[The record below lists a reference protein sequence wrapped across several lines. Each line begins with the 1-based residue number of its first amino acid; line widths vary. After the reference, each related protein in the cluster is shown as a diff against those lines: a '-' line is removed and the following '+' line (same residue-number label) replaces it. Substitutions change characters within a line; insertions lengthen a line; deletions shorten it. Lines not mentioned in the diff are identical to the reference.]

1 MGNNG
6 IGNRMLN
13 AVAQFFLAILN
24 IRIKFK
30 YVLAAFVLIIGGA
43 VAYTYYSMLNNVG
56 GKEDYA
62 EAMRYIEIKDLID
75 DNFIDEID
83 RVALGNYAAAAM
95 VSGLN
100 DPWSKYMSSD
110 EYKTYQL
117 SSSNE
122 YDDIGITMIKY
133 DSNGG
138 FQVIAVNPASPAA
151 IAGITTGMYITS
163 VDDEDI
169 TGYTLEQART
179 AIRSKMNGKFT
190 LGFGRGQSPIEVDC
204 SASYVSPVSYRLEKT
219 EAGYVQINNF
229 EAGSSQ
235 DAINAIEDLLNQG
248 ASALCIDLRNNPGG
262 LKAEVTAFLDY
273 LLPNGVLFA
282 EMDKEGKQDVVQS
295 DGMCIQLP
303 MCVLVNVSTFAE
315 AELCAAVIQEYNW
328 ATILGE
334 ATTGKTRTQETIS
347 ISDGSA
353 LRLSTGTYITGNGND
368 ISRNGGVV
376 PDVITYNSDASATG
390 TTQGTTGESTGT
402 ASVSADEQLMAAL
415 TLLSKS

>member
-1 MGNNG
+1 MQSLGSRLLSA
-6 IGNRMLN
+6 I
-13 AVAQFFLAILN
+13 AQLFSAFFN
-24 IRIKFK
+24 IRIKLK
-30 YVLAAFVLIIGGA
+30 YVLIAFVLFIGGA
-43 VAYTYYSMLNNVG
+43 VAYTYYTMLNNVG
-56 GKEDYA
+56 GKADYA
-62 EAMRYIEIKDLID
+62 EAMRYIEIKDVID
-75 DNFIDEID
+75 ENFIDAVD
-83 RVALGNYAAAAM
+83 RTALGDYAAAAM

-117 SSSNE
+117 SSANE
-122 YDDIGITMIKY
+122 YQDIGISMLK
-133 DSNGG
+133 DESGGG
-138 FQVIAVNPASPAA
+138 FQVIGVNPASPAA
-151 IAGITTGMYITS
+151 LAGLTTGMYITS

-169 TGYTLEQART
+169 TKYTLEQART
-179 AIRSKMNGKFT
+179 AIRSRMNGKFT
-190 LGFGRGQSPIEVDC
+190 LGFGRGQSPITVDC
-204 SASYVSPVSYRLEKT
+204 SAVYTSAVNARLEKT
-219 EAGYVQINNF
+219 EAGYVQISNF

-235 DAINAIEDLLNQG
+235 DAINAIEGLLNQG
-248 ASALCIDLRNNPGG
+248 AIALCIDLRNNPGG
-262 LKAEVTAFLDY
+262 LRGEVADFLDY

-282 EMDKEGKQDVVQS
+282 EMDKNGKQEVVQS

-303 MCVLVNVSTFAE
+303 MCVLVNAGTFAE
-315 AELCAAVIQEYNW
+315 AELCAAVLQEYNW

-334 ATTGKTRTQETIS
+334 ATTGKTRTQETITL
-347 ISDGSA
+347 SDGSA
-353 LRLSTGTYITGNGND
+353 LQLSTGTYITGNGND

>member
-1 MGNNG
+1 MQSL
-6 IGNRMLN
+6 GNRLLS
-13 AVAQFFLAILN
+13 AIAQFFSAIFN
-24 IRIKFK
+24 IRIKLK
-30 YVLAAFVLIIGGA
+30 FVLIAFILIISGA
-43 VAYTYYSMLNNVG
+43 VAYTYYTMLNNVG

-62 EAMRYIEIKDLID
+62 EAMRYIEIKDVID
-75 DNFIDEID
+75 ENFIDAVD
-83 RVALGNYAAAAM
+83 RKALGDYAAAAM

-117 SSSNE
+117 SSANE
-122 YDDIGITMIKY
+122 YQDIGISMLK
-133 DSNGG
+133 DESGGG
-138 FQVIAVNPASPAA
+138 FQVIGVNPTSPAA
-151 IAGITTGMYITS
+151 LAGLTTGMYITS

-169 TGYTLEQART
+169 TKYTLEEART
-179 AIRSKMNGKFT
+179 AIRSRMNGKFT

-204 SASYVSPVSYRLEKT
+204 SAVYTSAVNARMEKT
-219 EAGYVQINNF
+219 EAGYVQISNF

-248 ASALCIDLRNNPGG
+248 AIALCIDLRNNPGG
-262 LKAEVTAFLDY
+262 LRGEVASFLDY

-282 EMDKEGKQDVVQS
+282 EMDKNGKQDVVQS

-303 MCVLVNVSTFAE
+303 MCVLVNAGTFAE
-315 AELCAAVIQEYNW
+315 AELCAAVLQEYNW

-334 ATTGKTRTQETIS
+334 ATTGKTRTQETITL
-347 ISDGSA
+347 SDGSA
-353 LRLSTGTYITGNGND
+353 LQLSTGTYITGNGND

-402 ASVSADEQLMAAL
+402 ASVSADQQLMAAL

>member
-1 MGNNG
+1 MQSL
-6 IGNRMLN
+6 GNRLLS
-13 AVAQFFLAILN
+13 AIAQFFSAVFN
-24 IRIKFK
+24 IRIKLK
-30 YVLAAFVLIIGGA
+30 FVLIAFILIISGA
-43 VAYTYYSMLNNVG
+43 VAYTYYTMLNNVG

-62 EAMRYIEIKDLID
+62 EAMRYIEIKDVID
-75 DNFIDEID
+75 ENFIDEVD
-83 RVALGNYAAAAM
+83 RAALGNYAAAAM

-117 SSSNE
+117 SSANE
-122 YDDIGITMIKY
+122 YQDIGISMLK
-133 DSNGG
+133 DENGGG
-138 FQVIAVNPASPAA
+138 FQVIGVNPLSPAA
-151 IAGITTGMYITS
+151 LAGLTTGMYITS

-169 TGYTLEQART
+169 TKYTLEEART
-179 AIRSKMNGKFT
+179 AIRARMNGKFT

-204 SASYVSPVSYRLEKT
+204 SAVYTSAVNARMEKT
-219 EAGYVQINNF
+219 EAGYVQISNF

-248 ASALCIDLRNNPGG
+248 AIALCIDLRNNPGG
-262 LKAEVTAFLDY
+262 LRGEVASFLDY

-282 EMDKEGKQDVVQS
+282 EMDKNGKQDVVQS

-303 MCVLVNVSTFAE
+303 MCVLVNTGTFAE
-315 AELCAAVIQEYNW
+315 AELCAAVLQEYNW

-334 ATTGKTRTQETIS
+334 ATTGKTRTQETITL
-347 ISDGSA
+347 SDGSA
-353 LRLSTGTYITGNGND
+353 LQLSTGTYITGNGND

-402 ASVSADEQLMAAL
+402 ASVSADQQLMAAL

>member
-1 MGNNG
+1 MQSL
-6 IGNRMLN
+6 GNRLLSTI
-13 AVAQFFLAILN
+13 AQFFSAIFN
-24 IRIKFK
+24 IRIKLKF
-30 YVLAAFVLIIGGA
+30 VLIAFVLIISGA
-43 VAYTYYSMLNNVG
+43 VAYTYYTMLNNVG

-62 EAMRYIEIKDLID
+62 EAMRYIEIKDVID
-75 DNFIDEID
+75 ENFIDAVD
-83 RVALGNYAAAAM
+83 RKSLGDYAAAAM

-117 SSSNE
+117 SSANE
-122 YDDIGITMIKY
+122 YQDIGISMLK
-133 DSNGG
+133 DESGGG
-138 FQVIAVNPASPAA
+138 FQVIGVNPASPAA
-151 IAGITTGMYITS
+151 LAGLTTGMYITS

-169 TGYTLEQART
+169 TKYTLEEART
-179 AIRSKMNGKFT
+179 AIRSRMNGKFT

-204 SASYVSPVSYRLEKT
+204 SAVYTSAVNARLEKT
-219 EAGYVQINNF
+219 EAGYVQISNF

-248 ASALCIDLRNNPGG
+248 AIALCIDLRNNPGG
-262 LKAEVTAFLDY
+262 LRGEVASFLDY

-282 EMDKEGKQDVVQS
+282 EMDKNGKQDVVQS

-303 MCVLVNVSTFAE
+303 MCVLVNAGTFAE
-315 AELCAAVIQEYNW
+315 AELCAAVLQEYNW

-334 ATTGKTRTQETIS
+334 ATTGKTRTQETITL
-347 ISDGSA
+347 SDGSA
-353 LRLSTGTYITGNGND
+353 LQLSTGTYITGNGND

-402 ASVSADEQLMAAL
+402 ASVSADQQLMAAL

>member
-1 MGNNG
+1 MQSL
-6 IGNRMLN
+6 GNRLLS
-13 AVAQFFLAILN
+13 AIAQFFSAVFN
-24 IRIKFK
+24 IRIKLK
-30 YVLAAFVLIIGGA
+30 FVLIAFILIISGA
-43 VAYTYYSMLNNVG
+43 VAYTYDIMLDNVG

-62 EAMRYIEIKDLID
+62 EAMRYIEIKDVID
-75 DNFIDEID
+75 ENFIDEVD
-83 RVALGNYAAAAM
+83 RAALGNYAAAAM

-117 SSSNE
+117 SSANE
-122 YDDIGITMIKY
+122 YQDIGISMLK
-133 DSNGG
+133 DENGGG
-138 FQVIAVNPASPAA
+138 FQVIGVNPASPAA
-151 IAGITTGMYITS
+151 LAGLTTGMYITS

-169 TGYTLEQART
+169 TKYTLEEART
-179 AIRSKMNGKFT
+179 AIRSRMNGKFT

-204 SASYVSPVSYRLEKT
+204 SAAYTSAVNARMEKT
-219 EAGYVQINNF
+219 EAGYVQISNF

-235 DAINAIEDLLNQG
+235 DAINAIEQLLNQG
-248 ASALCIDLRNNPGG
+248 AIALCIDLRNNPGG
-262 LKAEVTAFLDY
+262 LRGEVASFLDY

-282 EMDKEGKQDVVQS
+282 EMDKNGKQEVVQS

-303 MCVLVNVSTFAE
+303 MCVLVNTGTFAE
-315 AELCAAVIQEYNW
+315 AELCAAVLQEYNW

-334 ATTGKTRTQETIS
+334 ATTGKTRTQETITL
-347 ISDGSA
+347 SDGSA
-353 LRLSTGTYITGNGND
+353 LQLSTGTYITGNGND

-402 ASVSADEQLMAAL
+402 ASVSADQQLMAAL

>member
-1 MGNNG
+1 MQSL
-6 IGNRMLN
+6 GNRLLS
-13 AVAQFFLAILN
+13 AIAQFFSAIFN
-24 IRIKFK
+24 IRIKLKF
-30 YVLAAFVLIIGGA
+30 VLIAFVLIISGA
-43 VAYTYYSMLNNVG
+43 MAYTYYTMLDNVG

-62 EAMRYIEIKDLID
+62 EAMRYIEIKDVID
-75 DNFIDEID
+75 ENFIDAVD
-83 RVALGNYAAAAM
+83 RKALGDYAAAAM

-117 SSSNE
+117 SSANE
-122 YDDIGITMIKY
+122 YQDIGISMLK
-133 DSNGG
+133 DESGGG
-138 FQVIAVNPASPAA
+138 FQVIGVNPASPAA
-151 IAGITTGMYITS
+151 LAGLTTGMYITS

-169 TGYTLEQART
+169 TKYTLEEART
-179 AIRSKMNGKFT
+179 AIRSRMNGKFT

-204 SASYVSPVSYRLEKT
+204 SAVYTSAVNARLEKT
-219 EAGYVQINNF
+219 EAGYVQISNF

-235 DAINAIEDLLNQG
+235 DAINAIEELLNQG
-248 ASALCIDLRNNPGG
+248 AIALCIDLRNNPGG
-262 LKAEVTAFLDY
+262 LRSEVASFLDY

-282 EMDKEGKQDVVQS
+282 EMDKNGKQEVVQS

-303 MCVLVNVSTFAE
+303 MCVLVNTGTFAE
-315 AELCAAVIQEYNW
+315 AELCAAVLQEYNW

-334 ATTGKTRTQETIS
+334 ATTGKTRTQETITL
-347 ISDGSA
+347 SDGSA
-353 LRLSTGTYITGNGND
+353 LQLSTGTYITGNGND

-402 ASVSADEQLMAAL
+402 ASVSADQQLMAAL

>member
-1 MGNNG
+1 MQSL
-6 IGNRMLN
+6 GNRLLS
-13 AVAQFFLAILN
+13 AIAQFFSAIFN
-24 IRIKFK
+24 IRIKLK
-30 YVLAAFVLIIGGA
+30 FVLIAFILIISGA
-43 VAYTYYSMLNNVG
+43 VAYTYYTMLNNVG

-62 EAMRYIEIKDLID
+62 EAMRYIEIKDVID
-75 DNFIDEID
+75 ENFIDAVD
-83 RVALGNYAAAAM
+83 RKSLGDYAAAAM

-117 SSSNE
+117 SSANE
-122 YDDIGITMIKY
+122 YQDIGISMLK
-133 DSNGG
+133 DESGGG
-138 FQVIAVNPASPAA
+138 FQVIGVNPASPAA
-151 IAGITTGMYITS
+151 LAGLTTGMYITS

-169 TGYTLEQART
+169 TKYTLEEART
-179 AIRSKMNGKFT
+179 AIRSRMNGKFT

-204 SASYVSPVSYRLEKT
+204 SAVYTSAVNARMEKT
-219 EAGYVQINNF
+219 EAGYVQISNF

-248 ASALCIDLRNNPGG
+248 AIALCIDLRNNPGG
-262 LKAEVTAFLDY
+262 LRGEVASFLDY

-282 EMDKEGKQDVVQS
+282 EMDKNGKQDVVQS

-303 MCVLVNVSTFAE
+303 MCVLVNAGTFAE
-315 AELCAAVIQEYNW
+315 AELCAAVLQEYNW

-334 ATTGKTRTQETIS
+334 ATTGKTRTQETITL
-347 ISDGSA
+347 SDGSA
-353 LRLSTGTYITGNGND
+353 LQLSTGTYITGNGND

-402 ASVSADEQLMAAL
+402 ASVSADQQLMAAL

>member
-1 MGNNG
+1 MQSL
-6 IGNRMLN
+6 GNRLLSTI
-13 AVAQFFLAILN
+13 AQFFSAIFN
-24 IRIKFK
+24 IRIKLKF
-30 YVLAAFVLIIGGA
+30 VLIAFVLIISGA
-43 VAYTYYSMLNNVG
+43 VAYTYYTMLNNVG

-62 EAMRYIEIKDLID
+62 EAMRYIEIKDVID
-75 DNFIDEID
+75 ENFIDAVD
-83 RVALGNYAAAAM
+83 RKSLGDYAAAAM

-117 SSSNE
+117 SSANE
-122 YDDIGITMIKY
+122 YQDIGISMLK
-133 DSNGG
+133 DESGGG
-138 FQVIAVNPASPAA
+138 FQVIGVNPASPAA
-151 IAGITTGMYITS
+151 LAGLTTGMYITS

-169 TGYTLEQART
+169 TKYTLEEART
-179 AIRSKMNGKFT
+179 AIRSRMNGKFT

-204 SASYVSPVSYRLEKT
+204 SAVYTSAVNARMEKT
-219 EAGYVQINNF
+219 EAGYVQISNF

-248 ASALCIDLRNNPGG
+248 AIALCIDLRNNPGG
-262 LKAEVTAFLDY
+262 LRGEVASFLDY

-282 EMDKEGKQDVVQS
+282 EMDKDGKQEVVQS

-303 MCVLVNVSTFAE
+303 MCVLVNTGTFAE
-315 AELCAAVIQEYNW
+315 AELCAAVLQEYNW

-334 ATTGKTRTQETIS
+334 ATTGKTRTQETITL
-347 ISDGSA
+347 SDGSA
-353 LRLSTGTYITGNGND
+353 LQLSTGTYITGNGND

-402 ASVSADEQLMAAL
+402 ASVSADQQLMAAL

>member
-1 MGNNG
+1 MQSL
-6 IGNRMLN
+6 GNRLLS
-13 AVAQFFLAILN
+13 AIAQFFSAVFN
-24 IRIKFK
+24 IRIKLK
-30 YVLAAFVLIIGGA
+30 FVLIAFILIISGA
-43 VAYTYYSMLNNVG
+43 VAYTYYTMLDNVG

-62 EAMRYIEIKDLID
+62 EAMRYIEIKDVID
-75 DNFIDEID
+75 ENFIDEVD
-83 RVALGNYAAAAM
+83 RAALGNYAAAAM

-117 SSSNE
+117 SSANE
-122 YDDIGITMIKY
+122 YQDIGISMLK
-133 DSNGG
+133 DENGGG
-138 FQVIAVNPASPAA
+138 FQVIGVNPLSPAA
-151 IAGITTGMYITS
+151 LAGLTTGMYITS

-169 TGYTLEQART
+169 TKYTLEEART
-179 AIRSKMNGKFT
+179 AIRSRMNGKFT

-204 SASYVSPVSYRLEKT
+204 SAVYTSAVNARMEKT
-219 EAGYVQINNF
+219 EAGYVQISNF

-248 ASALCIDLRNNPGG
+248 AIALCIDLRNNPGG
-262 LKAEVTAFLDY
+262 LRGEVASFLDY

-282 EMDKEGKQDVVQS
+282 EMDKNGKQEVVQS

-303 MCVLVNVSTFAE
+303 MCVLVNAGTFAE
-315 AELCAAVIQEYNW
+315 AELCAAVLQEYNW

-334 ATTGKTRTQETIS
+334 ATTGKTRTQETITL
-347 ISDGSA
+347 SDGSA
-353 LRLSTGTYITGNGND
+353 LQLSTGTYITGNGND

-402 ASVSADEQLMAAL
+402 ASVSADQQLMAAL

>member
-1 MGNNG
+1 MQSL
-6 IGNRMLN
+6 GNRLLS
-13 AVAQFFLAILN
+13 AIAQFFSAIFN
-24 IRIKFK
+24 IRIKLK
-30 YVLAAFVLIIGGA
+30 FVLIAFILIISGA
-43 VAYTYYSMLNNVG
+43 VAYTYYTMLNNVG

-62 EAMRYIEIKDLID
+62 EAMRYIENKDVID
-75 DNFIDEID
+75 ENFIDAVD
-83 RVALGNYAAAAM
+83 RKSLGDYAAAAM

-117 SSSNE
+117 SSANE
-122 YDDIGITMIKY
+122 YQDIGISMLK
-133 DSNGG
+133 DESGGG
-138 FQVIAVNPASPAA
+138 FQVIGVNPASPAA
-151 IAGITTGMYITS
+151 LAGLTTGMYITS

-169 TGYTLEQART
+169 TKYTLEEART
-179 AIRSKMNGKFT
+179 AIRSRMNGKFT

-204 SASYVSPVSYRLEKT
+204 SAVYTSAVNARMEKT
-219 EAGYVQINNF
+219 EAGYVQISNF

-248 ASALCIDLRNNPGG
+248 AIALCIDLRNNPGG
-262 LKAEVTAFLDY
+262 LRGEVASFLDY

-282 EMDKEGKQDVVQS
+282 EMDKNGKQDVVQS

-303 MCVLVNVSTFAE
+303 MCVLVNAGTFAE
-315 AELCAAVIQEYNW
+315 AELCAAVLQEYNW

-334 ATTGKTRTQETIS
+334 ATTGKTRTQETITL
-347 ISDGSA
+347 SDGSA
-353 LRLSTGTYITGNGND
+353 LQLSTGTYITGNGND

-402 ASVSADEQLMAAL
+402 ASVSADQQLMAAL

>member
-1 MGNNG
+1 MQSL
-6 IGNRMLN
+6 GNRLLS
-13 AVAQFFLAILN
+13 AIAQFFSAIFN
-24 IRIKFK
+24 IRIKLK
-30 YVLAAFVLIIGGA
+30 FVLIAFILIISGA
-43 VAYTYYSMLNNVG
+43 VAYTYYTMLDNVG

-62 EAMRYIEIKDLID
+62 EAMRYIEIKDVID
-75 DNFIDEID
+75 ENFIDEVD
-83 RVALGNYAAAAM
+83 RAALGNYAAAAM

-117 SSSNE
+117 SSANE
-122 YDDIGITMIKY
+122 YQDIGISMLK
-133 DSNGG
+133 DENGGG
-138 FQVIAVNPASPAA
+138 FQVIGVNPASPAA
-151 IAGITTGMYITS
+151 LAGLTTGMYITS

-169 TGYTLEQART
+169 TKYTLEEART
-179 AIRSKMNGKFT
+179 AIRSRMNGKFT

-204 SASYVSPVSYRLEKT
+204 SAAYTSAVNARMEKT
-219 EAGYVQINNF
+219 EAGYVQISNF

-235 DAINAIEDLLNQG
+235 DAINAIEQLLNQG
-248 ASALCIDLRNNPGG
+248 AIALCIDLRNNPGG
-262 LKAEVTAFLDY
+262 LRGEVASFLDY

-282 EMDKEGKQDVVQS
+282 EMDKNGKQEVVQS

-303 MCVLVNVSTFAE
+303 MCVLVNTGTFAE
-315 AELCAAVIQEYNW
+315 AELCAAVLQEYNW

-334 ATTGKTRTQETIS
+334 ATTGKTRTQETITL
-347 ISDGSA
+347 SDGSA
-353 LRLSTGTYITGNGND
+353 LQLSTGTYITGNGND

-402 ASVSADEQLMAAL
+402 ASVSADQQLMAAL

>member
-1 MGNNG
+1 MQSL
-6 IGNRMLN
+6 GNRLLSTI
-13 AVAQFFLAILN
+13 AQFFSAIFN
-24 IRIKFK
+24 IRIKLK
-30 YVLAAFVLIIGGA
+30 FVLIAFILIISGA
-43 VAYTYYSMLNNVG
+43 VAYTYYTMLNNVG

-62 EAMRYIEIKDLID
+62 EAMRYIEIKDVID
-75 DNFIDEID
+75 ENFIDAVD
-83 RVALGNYAAAAM
+83 RKSLGDYAAAAM

-117 SSSNE
+117 SSANE
-122 YDDIGITMIKY
+122 YQDIGISMLK
-133 DSNGG
+133 DENGGG
-138 FQVIAVNPASPAA
+138 FQVIGVNPASPAA
-151 IAGITTGMYITS
+151 LAGLTTGMYITS

-169 TGYTLEQART
+169 TKYTLEEART
-179 AIRSKMNGKFT
+179 AIRSRMNGKFT

-204 SASYVSPVSYRLEKT
+204 SAVYTSAVNARMEKT
-219 EAGYVQINNF
+219 EAGYVQISNF

-248 ASALCIDLRNNPGG
+248 AIALCIDLRNNPGG
-262 LKAEVTAFLDY
+262 LRGEVASFLDY

-282 EMDKEGKQDVVQS
+282 EMDKNGKQDVVQS

-303 MCVLVNVSTFAE
+303 MCVLVNAGTFAE
-315 AELCAAVIQEYNW
+315 AELCAAVLQEYNW

-334 ATTGKTRTQETIS
+334 ATTGKTRTQETITL
-347 ISDGSA
+347 SDGSA
-353 LRLSTGTYITGNGND
+353 LQLSTGTYITGNGND

-402 ASVSADEQLMAAL
+402 ASVSADQQLMAAL

>member
-1 MGNNG
+1 MQSL
-6 IGNRMLN
+6 GNRLLSTI
-13 AVAQFFLAILN
+13 AQFFSAIFN
-24 IRIKFK
+24 IRIKLK
-30 YVLAAFVLIIGGA
+30 FVLIAFILIISGA
-43 VAYTYYSMLNNVG
+43 VAYTYYTMLNNVG

-62 EAMRYIEIKDLID
+62 EAMRYIEIKDVID
-75 DNFIDEID
+75 ENFIDEVD
-83 RVALGNYAAAAM
+83 RKSLGDYATAAM

-117 SSSNE
+117 SSANE
-122 YDDIGITMIKY
+122 YQDIGISMLK
-133 DSNGG
+133 DENGGG
-138 FQVIAVNPASPAA
+138 FQVIGVNPASPAA
-151 IAGITTGMYITS
+151 LAGLTTGMYITS

-169 TGYTLEQART
+169 TKYTLEEART
-179 AIRSKMNGKFT
+179 AIRSRMNGKFT

-204 SASYVSPVSYRLEKT
+204 SAVYTSAVNARMEKT
-219 EAGYVQINNF
+219 EAGYVQISNF

-248 ASALCIDLRNNPGG
+248 AIALCIDLRNNPGG
-262 LKAEVTAFLDY
+262 LRGEVASFLDY

-282 EMDKEGKQDVVQS
+282 EMDKNGKQDVVQS

-303 MCVLVNVSTFAE
+303 MCVLVNAGTFAE
-315 AELCAAVIQEYNW
+315 AELCAAVLQEYNW

-334 ATTGKTRTQETIS
+334 ATTGKTRTQETITL
-347 ISDGSA
+347 SDGSA
-353 LRLSTGTYITGNGND
+353 LQLSTGTYITGNGND

-402 ASVSADEQLMAAL
+402 ASVSADQQLMAAL

>member
-1 MGNNG
+1 MQSL
-6 IGNRMLN
+6 GNRLLS
-13 AVAQFFLAILN
+13 AIAQFFSAIFN
-24 IRIKFK
+24 IRIKLKF
-30 YVLAAFVLIIGGA
+30 VLIAFVLIISGA
-43 VAYTYYSMLNNVG
+43 VAYTYYTMLNNVG

-62 EAMRYIEIKDLID
+62 EAMRYIEIKDVID
-75 DNFIDEID
+75 ENFIDAVD
-83 RVALGNYAAAAM
+83 RKSLGDYAAAAM

-117 SSSNE
+117 SSANE
-122 YDDIGITMIKY
+122 YQDIGISMLK
-133 DSNGG
+133 DESGGG
-138 FQVIAVNPASPAA
+138 FQVIGVNPASPAA
-151 IAGITTGMYITS
+151 LAGLTTGMYITS

-169 TGYTLEQART
+169 TKYTLEEART
-179 AIRSKMNGKFT
+179 AIRSRMNGKFT

-204 SASYVSPVSYRLEKT
+204 SAVYTSAVNARMEKT
-219 EAGYVQINNF
+219 EAGYVQISNF

-248 ASALCIDLRNNPGG
+248 AIALCIDLRNNPGG
-262 LKAEVTAFLDY
+262 LRGEVASFLDY

-282 EMDKEGKQDVVQS
+282 EMDKNGKQDVVQS

-303 MCVLVNVSTFAE
+303 MCVLVNAGTFAE
-315 AELCAAVIQEYNW
+315 AELCAAVLQEYNW

-334 ATTGKTRTQETIS
+334 ATTGKTRTQETITL
-347 ISDGSA
+347 SDGSA
-353 LRLSTGTYITGNGND
+353 LQLSTGTYITGNGND

-402 ASVSADEQLMAAL
+402 ASVSADQQLMAAL

>member
-1 MGNNG
+1 MQSL
-6 IGNRMLN
+6 GNRLLS
-13 AVAQFFLAILN
+13 AIAQFFSAIFN
-24 IRIKFK
+24 IRIKLKF
-30 YVLAAFVLIIGGA
+30 VLIAFILIIGGA
-43 VAYTYYSMLNNVG
+43 VAYTYYTMLDNVG

-62 EAMRYIEIKDLID
+62 EAMRYIEIKDVID
-75 DNFIDEID
+75 ENFIDAVD
-83 RVALGNYAAAAM
+83 RKTLGDYAAAAM

-117 SSSNE
+117 SSANE
-122 YDDIGITMIKY
+122 YQDIGISMLK
-133 DSNGG
+133 DENGGG
-138 FQVIAVNPASPAA
+138 FQVIGVNPLSPAA
-151 IAGITTGMYITS
+151 LAGLTTGMYITS

-169 TGYTLEQART
+169 TKYTLEEART
-179 AIRSKMNGKFT
+179 AIRSRMNGKFT

-204 SASYVSPVSYRLEKT
+204 SAVYTSAVNARLEKT
-219 EAGYVQINNF
+219 EAGYVQISNF

-248 ASALCIDLRNNPGG
+248 AIALCIDLRNNPGG
-262 LKAEVTAFLDY
+262 LRSEVASFLDY

-282 EMDKEGKQDVVQS
+282 EMDKNGKQEVVQS

-303 MCVLVNVSTFAE
+303 MCVLVNTGTFAE
-315 AELCAAVIQEYNW
+315 AELCAAVLQEYNW

-334 ATTGKTRTQETIS
+334 ATTGKTRTQETITL
-347 ISDGSA
+347 SDGSA
-353 LRLSTGTYITGNGND
+353 LPLSTGTYITGNGND

-402 ASVSADEQLMAAL
+402 ASVSADQQLMAAL

>member
-1 MGNNG
+1 MQSL
-6 IGNRMLN
+6 GNRLLS
-13 AVAQFFLAILN
+13 AIAQFFSAIFN
-24 IRIKFK
+24 IRIKLK
-30 YVLAAFVLIIGGA
+30 FVLIAFILFIGGA
-43 VAYTYYSMLNNVG
+43 VAYTYYTMLDNVG

-62 EAMRYIEIKDLID
+62 EAMRYIEIKDVID
-75 DNFIDEID
+75 DNFIDAVD
-83 RVALGNYAAAAM
+83 RKALGDYAAAAM

-100 DPWSKYMSSD
+100 DPWSKFMSSD

-117 SSSNE
+117 SSANE
-122 YDDIGITMIKY
+122 YQDIGISMIK
-133 DSNGG
+133 DENGGG
-138 FQVIAVNPASPAA
+138 FQVIGVNPLSPAA
-151 IAGITTGMYITS
+151 LAGLTTGMYITS

-169 TGYTLEQART
+169 TKYTLEEART
-179 AIRSKMNGKFT
+179 AIRSRMNGKFT
-190 LGFGRGQSPIEVDC
+190 LGFGRGQNAIEVDC
-204 SASYVSPVSYRLEKT
+204 SAVYTSAVNARMEKT
-219 EAGYVQINNF
+219 EAGYVQIGNF

-235 DAINAIEDLLNQG
+235 DAINAIEELLNQG
-248 ASALCIDLRNNPGG
+248 AIALCIDLRNNAGG
-262 LKAEVTAFLDY
+262 LKSEVASFLDY

-282 EMDKEGKQDVVQS
+282 EMDKDGKQEVEQS

-303 MCVLVNVSTFAE
+303 MCVLVNTGTFAE
-315 AELCAAVIQEYNW
+315 AELCAAVLQEYNW

-334 ATTGKTRTQETIS
+334 ATTGKTRTQETITL
-347 ISDGSA
+347 SDGSA
-353 LRLSTGTYITGNGND
+353 LQLSTGTYITGNGND

>member
-1 MGNNG
+1 MQSL
-6 IGNRMLN
+6 GNRLLSTI
-13 AVAQFFLAILN
+13 AQFFSAIFN
-24 IRIKFK
+24 IRIKLKF
-30 YVLAAFVLIIGGA
+30 VLIAFVLIISGA
-43 VAYTYYSMLNNVG
+43 VAYTYYTMLNNVG

-62 EAMRYIEIKDLID
+62 EAMRYIEIKDVID
-75 DNFIDEID
+75 ENFIDAVD
-83 RVALGNYAAAAM
+83 RKSLGDYAAAAM

-117 SSSNE
+117 SSANE
-122 YDDIGITMIKY
+122 YQDIGISMLK
-133 DSNGG
+133 DESGGG
-138 FQVIAVNPASPAA
+138 FQVIGVNPASPAA
-151 IAGITTGMYITS
+151 LAGLTTGMYITS

-169 TGYTLEQART
+169 TKYTLEEART
-179 AIRSKMNGKFT
+179 AIRSRMNGKFT

-204 SASYVSPVSYRLEKT
+204 SAVYTSAVNARMEKT
-219 EAGYVQINNF
+219 EAGYVQISNF

-248 ASALCIDLRNNPGG
+248 AIALCIDLRNNPGG
-262 LKAEVTAFLDY
+262 LRGEVASFLDY

-282 EMDKEGKQDVVQS
+282 EMDKNGKQDVVQS

-303 MCVLVNVSTFAE
+303 MCVLVNAGTFAE
-315 AELCAAVIQEYNW
+315 AELCAAVLQEYNW

-334 ATTGKTRTQETIS
+334 ATTGKTRTQETITL
-347 ISDGSA
+347 SDGSA
-353 LRLSTGTYITGNGND
+353 LQLSTGTYITGNGND

-402 ASVSADEQLMAAL
+402 ASVSANQQLMAAL

>member
-1 MGNNG
+1 MQSL
-6 IGNRMLN
+6 GNRLLS
-13 AVAQFFLAILN
+13 AIAQFFSAIFN
-24 IRIKFK
+24 IRIKLK
-30 YVLAAFVLIIGGA
+30 FVLIAFILIISGA
-43 VAYTYYSMLNNVG
+43 VAYTYYTMLNNVG

-62 EAMRYIEIKDLID
+62 EAMRYIEIKDVID
-75 DNFIDEID
+75 ENFIDAVD
-83 RVALGNYAAAAM
+83 RKSLGDYAAAAM

-117 SSSNE
+117 SSANE
-122 YDDIGITMIKY
+122 YQDIGISMLK
-133 DSNGG
+133 DESGGG
-138 FQVIAVNPASPAA
+138 FQVIGVNPASPAA
-151 IAGITTGMYITS
+151 LAGLTTGMYITS

-169 TGYTLEQART
+169 TKYTLEEART
-179 AIRSKMNGKFT
+179 AIRSRMNGKFT

-204 SASYVSPVSYRLEKT
+204 SAVYTSAVNARMEKT
-219 EAGYVQINNF
+219 EAGYVQISNF

-248 ASALCIDLRNNPGG
+248 AIALCIDLRNNPGG
-262 LKAEVTAFLDY
+262 LRGEVASFLDY

-282 EMDKEGKQDVVQS
+282 EMDKNGKQDVVQS

-303 MCVLVNVSTFAE
+303 MCVLVNAGTFAE
-315 AELCAAVIQEYNW
+315 AELCAAVLQEYNW

-334 ATTGKTRTQETIS
+334 ATTGKTRTQETITL
-347 ISDGSA
+347 SDGSA
-353 LRLSTGTYITGNGND
+353 LQLSTGTYVTGNGND

-402 ASVSADEQLMAAL
+402 ASVSADQQLMAAL

>member
-1 MGNNG
+1 MQSL
-6 IGNRMLN
+6 GNRLLS
-13 AVAQFFLAILN
+13 AIAQFFSAVFN
-24 IRIKFK
+24 IRIKLK
-30 YVLAAFVLIIGGA
+30 FVLIAFILIISGA
-43 VAYTYYSMLNNVG
+43 VAYTYYTMLDNVG

-62 EAMRYIEIKDLID
+62 EAMRYIEIKDVID
-75 DNFIDEID
+75 ENFIDEVD
-83 RVALGNYAAAAM
+83 RAALGNYAAAAM

-117 SSSNE
+117 SSANE
-122 YDDIGITMIKY
+122 YQDIGISMLK
-133 DSNGG
+133 DENGGG
-138 FQVIAVNPASPAA
+138 FQVIGVNPASPAA
-151 IAGITTGMYITS
+151 LAGLTTGMYITS

-169 TGYTLEQART
+169 TKYTLEEART
-179 AIRSKMNGKFT
+179 AIRSRMNGKFT

-204 SASYVSPVSYRLEKT
+204 SAAYTSAVNARMEKT
-219 EAGYVQINNF
+219 EAGYVQISNF

-235 DAINAIEDLLNQG
+235 DAINAIEGLLNQG
-248 ASALCIDLRNNPGG
+248 AIALCIDLRNNPGG
-262 LKAEVTAFLDY
+262 LRGEVASFLDY

-282 EMDKEGKQDVVQS
+282 EMDKNGKQEVVQS

-303 MCVLVNVSTFAE
+303 MCVLVNTGTFAE
-315 AELCAAVIQEYNW
+315 AELCAAVLQEYNW

-334 ATTGKTRTQETIS
+334 ATTGKTRTQETITL
-347 ISDGSA
+347 SDGSA
-353 LRLSTGTYITGNGND
+353 LQLSTGTYITGNGND

-376 PDVITYNSDASATG
+376 PDVITYNNDASATG

-402 ASVSADEQLMAAL
+402 ASVSADQQLMAAL

>member
-1 MGNNG
+1 MQSL
-6 IGNRMLN
+6 GNRLLS
-13 AVAQFFLAILN
+13 AIAQFFSAIFN
-24 IRIKFK
+24 IRIKLK
-30 YVLAAFVLIIGGA
+30 YILIAFILIISGA
-43 VAYTYYSMLNNVG
+43 VAYTYYTMLDNVG

-62 EAMRYIEIKDLID
+62 EAMRYIEIKDVID
-75 DNFIDEID
+75 ENFIDEVD
-83 RVALGNYAAAAM
+83 RTALGNYAAAAM

-117 SSSNE
+117 SSANE
-122 YDDIGITMIKY
+122 YQDIGISMLK
-133 DSNGG
+133 DENGGG
-138 FQVIAVNPASPAA
+138 FQVIGVNLSSPAA
-151 IAGITTGMYITS
+151 LAGLTTGMYITS

-169 TGYTLEQART
+169 TKYTLEEART
-179 AIRSKMNGKFT
+179 AIRSRMNGKFT

-204 SASYVSPVSYRLEKT
+204 SAVYTSAVNARLEKT
-219 EAGYVQINNF
+219 EAGYVQISNF

-235 DAINAIEDLLNQG
+235 DAINAIEGLLNQG
-248 ASALCIDLRNNPGG
+248 AIALCIDLRNNPGG
-262 LKAEVTAFLDY
+262 LRSEVASFLDY

-282 EMDKEGKQDVVQS
+282 EMDKNGKQEVVQS
-295 DGMCIQLP
+295 DGMCLQLP
-303 MCVLVNVSTFAE
+303 MCVLVNTGTFAE
-315 AELCAAVIQEYNW
+315 AELCAAVLQEYNW

-334 ATTGKTRTQETIS
+334 ATTGKTRTQETITL
-347 ISDGSA
+347 SDGSA
-353 LRLSTGTYITGNGND
+353 LQLSTGTYITGNGND

-402 ASVSADEQLMAAL
+402 ASVSADQQLMAAL

>member
-1 MGNNG
+1 MQSL
-6 IGNRMLN
+6 GNRLLS
-13 AVAQFFLAILN
+13 AIAQFFSAIFN
-24 IRIKFK
+24 IRIKLK
-30 YVLAAFVLIIGGA
+30 FVLIAFILIISGA
-43 VAYTYYSMLNNVG
+43 VAYTYYTMLDNVG

-62 EAMRYIEIKDLID
+62 EAMRYIEIKDVID
-75 DNFIDEID
+75 ENFIDEVD
-83 RVALGNYAAAAM
+83 RTALGNYAAAAM

-117 SSSNE
+117 SSANE
-122 YDDIGITMIKY
+122 YQDIGISMLK
-133 DSNGG
+133 DESGGG
-138 FQVIAVNPASPAA
+138 FQVIGVNPSSPAA
-151 IAGITTGMYITS
+151 LAGLTTGMYITS

-169 TGYTLEQART
+169 TKYTLEEART
-179 AIRSKMNGKFT
+179 AIRSRMNGKFT

-204 SASYVSPVSYRLEKT
+204 SAVYTSAVNARLEKT

-235 DAINAIEDLLNQG
+235 DAINAIEGLLNQG
-248 ASALCIDLRNNPGG
+248 AIALCIDLRNNPGG
-262 LKAEVTAFLDY
+262 LRSEVASFLDY

-282 EMDKEGKQDVVQS
+282 EMDKNGKQEVVQS

-303 MCVLVNVSTFAE
+303 MCVLVNTGTFAE
-315 AELCAAVIQEYNW
+315 AELCAAVLQEYNW

-334 ATTGKTRTQETIS
+334 ATTGKTRTQETITL
-347 ISDGSA
+347 SDGSA
-353 LRLSTGTYITGNGND
+353 LQLSTGTYITGNGND

-402 ASVSADEQLMAAL
+402 ASVSADQQLMAAL

>member
-1 MGNNG
+1 MQSL
-6 IGNRMLN
+6 GNRLLS
-13 AVAQFFLAILN
+13 AIAQFFSAIFN
-24 IRIKFK
+24 IRIKLK
-30 YVLAAFVLIIGGA
+30 YILIAFILIISGA
-43 VAYTYYSMLNNVG
+43 VAYTYYTMLDNVG

-62 EAMRYIEIKDLID
+62 EAMRYIEIKDVID
-75 DNFIDEID
+75 ENFIDEVD
-83 RVALGNYAAAAM
+83 RTALGNYAAAAM

-117 SSSNE
+117 SSANE
-122 YDDIGITMIKY
+122 YQDIGISMLK
-133 DSNGG
+133 DENGGG
-138 FQVIAVNPASPAA
+138 FQVIGVNLSSPAA
-151 IAGITTGMYITS
+151 LAGLTTGMYITS

-169 TGYTLEQART
+169 TKYTLEEART
-179 AIRSKMNGKFT
+179 AIRSRMNGKFT

-204 SASYVSPVSYRLEKT
+204 SAVYTSAVNARLEKT
-219 EAGYVQINNF
+219 EAGYVQISNF

-235 DAINAIEDLLNQG
+235 DAINAIEGLLNQG
-248 ASALCIDLRNNPGG
+248 AIALCIDLRNNPGG
-262 LKAEVTAFLDY
+262 LRSEVASFLDY

-282 EMDKEGKQDVVQS
+282 EMDKNGKQEVVQS

-303 MCVLVNVSTFAE
+303 MCVLVNTGTFAE
-315 AELCAAVIQEYNW
+315 AELCAAVLQEYNW

-334 ATTGKTRTQETIS
+334 ATTGKTRTQETITL
-347 ISDGSA
+347 SDGSA
-353 LRLSTGTYITGNGND
+353 LQLSTGTYITGNGND

-402 ASVSADEQLMAAL
+402 ASVSADQQLMAAL

>member
-1 MGNNG
+1 MQSL
-6 IGNRMLN
+6 GNRLLSTI
-13 AVAQFFLAILN
+13 AQFFSAIFN
-24 IRIKFK
+24 IRIKLK
-30 YVLAAFVLIIGGA
+30 FVLIAFILIISGA
-43 VAYTYYSMLNNVG
+43 VAYTYYTMLNNVG

-62 EAMRYIEIKDLID
+62 EAMRYIEIKDVID
-75 DNFIDEID
+75 ENFIDEVD
-83 RVALGNYAAAAM
+83 RTALGNYAAAAM

-117 SSSNE
+117 SSANE
-122 YDDIGITMIKY
+122 YQDIGISMLK
-133 DSNGG
+133 DENGG
-138 FQVIAVNPASPAA
+138 GVQVIGVTPSSPAA
-151 IAGITTGMYITS
+151 LAGLTTGMYITS

-169 TGYTLEQART
+169 TKYTLEEART
-179 AIRSKMNGKFT
+179 AIRSRMNGKFT

-204 SASYVSPVSYRLEKT
+204 SAVYTSAVNARLEKT
-219 EAGYVQINNF
+219 EAGYVQISNF

-248 ASALCIDLRNNPGG
+248 AIALCIDLRNNPGG
-262 LKAEVTAFLDY
+262 LRSEVASFLDY

-282 EMDKEGKQDVVQS
+282 EMDKNGKQEVVQS

-303 MCVLVNVSTFAE
+303 MCVLVNTGTFAE
-315 AELCAAVIQEYNW
+315 AELCAAVLQEYNW

-334 ATTGKTRTQETIS
+334 ATTGKTRTQETITL
-347 ISDGSA
+347 SDGSA
-353 LRLSTGTYITGNGND
+353 LQLSTGTYITGNGND

-402 ASVSADEQLMAAL
+402 ASVSADQQLMAAL

>member
-1 MGNNG
+1 MQSL
-6 IGNRMLN
+6 GNRLLS
-13 AVAQFFLAILN
+13 AIAQFFSAIFN
-24 IRIKFK
+24 IRIKLKF
-30 YVLAAFVLIIGGA
+30 VLIAFVLIISGA
-43 VAYTYYSMLNNVG
+43 VAYTYYTMLNNVG

-62 EAMRYIEIKDLID
+62 EALRYIEIKDVID
-75 DNFIDEID
+75 ENFIDAVD
-83 RVALGNYAAAAM
+83 RKSLGDYAAAAM

-117 SSSNE
+117 SSANE
-122 YDDIGITMIKY
+122 YQDIGISMLK
-133 DSNGG
+133 DENGGG
-138 FQVIAVNPASPAA
+138 FQVIGVNPASPAA
-151 IAGITTGMYITS
+151 LAGLTTGMYITS

-169 TGYTLEQART
+169 TKYTLEEART
-179 AIRSKMNGKFT
+179 AIRSRMNGKFT

-204 SASYVSPVSYRLEKT
+204 SAVYTSAVNARMEKT
-219 EAGYVQINNF
+219 EAGYVQISNF

-248 ASALCIDLRNNPGG
+248 AIALCIDLRNNPGG
-262 LKAEVTAFLDY
+262 LRGEVASFLDY

-282 EMDKEGKQDVVQS
+282 EMDKNGKQDVVQS

-303 MCVLVNVSTFAE
+303 MCVLVNAGTFAE
-315 AELCAAVIQEYNW
+315 AELCAAVLQEYNW

-334 ATTGKTRTQETIS
+334 ATTGKTRTQETITL
-347 ISDGSA
+347 SDGSA
-353 LRLSTGTYITGNGND
+353 LQLSTGTYITGNGND

-402 ASVSADEQLMAAL
+402 ASVSADQQLMAAL